1 MTGLLTYEQFRVIRD
16 AAALAFCEQEIATY
30 TPIEAAL
37 AKEVR
42 AVTEKLAHAKKH
54 DKQALES
61 EQRRAGQAWQDVS
74 ARLHAAVA
82 MYEVLTG
89 SKRLE
94 GAA

>member
-1 MTGLLTYEQFRVIRD
+1 MTGLLTCAEFRAIRD

-37 AKEVR
+37 AKDVR
-42 AVTEKLAHAKKH
+42 AVTDKLAHAKKH

-61 EQRRAGQAWQDVS
+61 EQRRAGQQWQDVS
-74 ARLHAAVA
+74 ARLHAAQER
-82 MYEVLTG
+82 YEVLTA
-89 SKRLE
+89 SHRLE